1 MILLKLNLH
10 IRNCF
15 NSEYS
20 LFYSFCYS
28 IRYSKVERVNQCSDS
43 DYTIYKLYFE
53 NYTFIGEK
61 LYF

>member
-10 IRNCF
+10 IPNCL
-15 NSEYS
+15 NSEDS
-20 LFYSFCYS
+20 LLYFFCYAV
-28 IRYSKVERVNQCSDS
+28 RYSKVERVNQCSDS
-43 DYTIYKLYFE
+43 NLQKKLYFE